1 MEKNENTKEG
11 FFAGVK
17 AFFQRDLVSYIIK
30 RILMIFPSLLLIS
43 IIVFFVIQL
52 PPGDAVTNQ
61 IAKLQNQGEE
71 FRQEDIQ
78 KMREDY
84 GVDKPFIV
92 QYWSWISGIIWT
104 PTDSTPYR
112 LYGTH
117 HYWKFSFSQSTSVW
131 AAVKPLLPLT
141 IGLSGAVMIFQYLF
155 SFPVAVYSATHQYS
169 VGDYIISFIG
179 FIGAA
184 VPGFILAILCMLLA
198 YKWTGNA
205 MVGLFTEDMMAN
217 GITWNNLGEFLK
229 RLIIPFIVLGL
240 AGTCGTIRQ
249 VRAQMLDE
257 ITQQYTLTARAK
269 GVKESV
275 ITWKY
280 CFRAALNPT
289 ITGLGTA
296 LSQLFSG
303 STVTAMVLNI
313 NILGPLLYKSLLDQD
328 MYLAG
333 AIVMV
338 QAFLVEVGI
347 LLADIAL
354 AFLDPR
360 IRYSGGNR

>member
-1 MEKNENTKEG
+1 MENNENKKEG
-11 FFAGVK
+11 FFAKVS

-30 RILMIFPSLLLIS
+30 RLLIILPSLLLIS
-43 IIVFFVIQL
+43 LVVFFVIQL
-52 PPGDAVTNQ
+52 PPGDAVTNY
-61 IAKLQNQGEE
+61 IAKLTNMGEE
-71 FRQEDIQ
+71 FRAEDIQ

-84 GVDKPFIV
+84 GVDRPFLE
-92 QYWSWISGIIWT
+92 QYWEWISGIIWT
-104 PTDSTPYR
+104 PTNSSWFR

-117 HYWKFSFSQSTSVW
+117 HNWKFSFSQGTTVW
-131 AAVKPLLPLT
+131 SAIKPVLPLT
-141 IGLSGAVMIFQYLF
+141 ISLTGAVMLLQYLF
-155 SFPVAVYSATHQYS
+155 SIPVAVYSATHQYS
-169 VGDYIISFIG
+169 LGDYIISFIG

-184 VPGFILAILCMLLA
+184 VPGFILAIICMVLS

-205 MVGLFTEDMMAN
+205 NVGLFTEDMLKN
-217 GITWNNLGEFLK
+217 GLTFNNLGAFLK

-240 AGTCGTIRQ
+240 GGTCGTIRQ
-249 VRAQMLDE
+249 IRAQMLDE
-257 ITQQYTLTARAK
+257 VVQQYTLTARAK
-269 GVKESV
+269 GVSEST
-275 ITWKY
+275 IIWKY

-289 ITGLGTA
+289 VTGLGTV

-313 NILGPLLYKSLLDQD
+313 NILGPILYKSLMDQD

-347 LLADIAL
+347 LLSDIAL

-360 IRYSGGNR
+360 IRYSGGSR